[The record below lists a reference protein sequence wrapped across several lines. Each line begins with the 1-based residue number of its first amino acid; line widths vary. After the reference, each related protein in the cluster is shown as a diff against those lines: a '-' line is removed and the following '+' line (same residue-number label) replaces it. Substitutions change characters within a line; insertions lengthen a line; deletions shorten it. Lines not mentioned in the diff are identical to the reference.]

1 MEAAHC
7 AQNEEERGG
16 ERRRQKSQQNLC
28 AFSFLAF
35 PHSRNLSLF
44 LSFLCVHSF
53 GALCS
58 RFRSHTLHLA
68 RTHCRSHCA
77 LRCAS
82 EQRSTLTVK
91 IQWQRSRR
99 RRRCRCPASAAAT
112 LAATRLQLTST
123 KIVVVADANIQ
134 TSKQTQMYG
143 QEYSAHTA

>member
-16 ERRRQKSQQNLC
+16 ERGRQKSQQNLC

-99 RRRCRCPASAAAT
+99 RCRCLASAAAT